1 METIIIQPDDRKQAE
16 TVKAFLKAGKIRFE
30 TRKDNQS
37 LLKEE
42 LREAFQEMNPEDKES
57 FYRTVFLQDTSEY
70 AQKKRNEYYKEVLKF
85 ISMKIC
91 STSLNKIWELFSYF
105 KNVI

>member
-42 LREAFQEMNPEDKES
+42 LREAFQEMKRVKDGKSKARPIED
-57 FYRTVFLQDTSEY
+57 LLD
-70 AQKKRNEYYKEVLKF
+70 
-85 ISMKIC
+85 
-91 STSLNKIWELFSYF
+91 EL
-105 KNVI
+105 